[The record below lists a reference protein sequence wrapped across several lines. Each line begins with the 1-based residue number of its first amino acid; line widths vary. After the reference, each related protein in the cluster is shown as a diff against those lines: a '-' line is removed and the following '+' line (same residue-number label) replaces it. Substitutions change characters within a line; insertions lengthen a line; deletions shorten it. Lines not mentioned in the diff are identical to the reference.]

1 MKTLSFLAALM
12 VLWMAVSVLLWL
24 FYRIFRRHAG
34 LKQERLLASAIRLV
48 EEGACLY
55 GALRMRASK
64 RGAARGNYPH
74 AAGKPGKTLDVRS
87 LLNEVEAQSAYFE
100 RVNAAKKRIQQKF
113 NVPDFPA
120 LSEILQIRRDFWAAS
135 EIILRERN
143 QELGPELG
151 DAQSCQTLQAEA
163 RALLF
168 KEGAAPPERDSVELR
183 LAIAREGA
191 VAFQAEAA
199 RAVAAELEKSRL
211 PSAAEIIAVLWRLVK
226 AGSAGLR
233 QASHLLGDAAATG
246 RSLASAMSLKELKGA
261 AEELRQARTGMPGK
275 CATAERGGG
284 LVEQGGQGLK
294 QNMLAI
300 YAGLSLFVFAGL
312 AAVGTYSYVSHR
324 NPENLAP
331 FEYALIEGAM
341 FIALSSL
348 FFGAR
353 VIMSGLSLPKVVLP
367 PQDRKVLQ
375 DLIRDGNEKGI
386 DQYIRLSSLSGMRGA
401 ATKLGLTGLPLAT
414 MSLTILFS
422 ALVILGIDG
431 FLDLAILT
439 LGAFIGSFVQRNLS
453 DEKLASVGFQ
463 REPSSR
469 IRVSVSKKGSH
480 TATTL

>member
-1 MKTLSFLAALM
+1 MKTFTFLAALM
-12 VLWMAVSVLLWL
+12 IFWLAVSFLLWL
-24 FYRIFRRHAG
+24 FYRIFRRHDG
-34 LKQERLLASAIRLV
+34 LKQERLLASAIGLI

-55 GALRMRASK
+55 GALRTRASK
-64 RGAARGNYPH
+64 RVTARGYYPR
-74 AAGKPGKTLDVRS
+74 AAGTPEEILKEDVRS

-120 LSEILQIRRDFWAAS
+120 LSEILQIRRVFWAAS
-135 EIILRERN
+135 EIILREGN

-151 DAQSCQTLQAEA
+151 DAQSCETFQAEA

-168 KEGAAPPERDSVELR
+168 KEGAALPERDSIELR
-183 LAIAREGA
+183 LAMAREGA

-211 PSAAEIIAVLWRLVK
+211 PSAAEIAVLWSLVK
-226 AGSAGLR
+226 AVSAGFR
-233 QASHLLGDAAATG
+233 EASHLLGDAAATG
-246 RSLASAMSLKELKGA
+246 RSLASAMTLKGLKGA

-275 CATAERGGG
+275 FAAAFERVGG
-284 LVEQGGQGLK
+284 LARQGGQGLK
-294 QNMLAI
+294 RQNMLAM
-300 YAGLSLFVFAGL
+300 YAGFSLFVFAGL
-312 AAVGTYSYVSHR
+312 AAVGTYSYASHR

-331 FEYALIEGAM
+331 FEYALIAGAI

-353 VIMSGLSLPKVVLP
+353 VILSGLSSPNVVLP
-367 PQDRKVLQ
+367 PQDRKLLE

-386 DQYIRLSSLSGMRGA
+386 DQYVRLSSLSGTTGA

-414 MSLTILFS
+414 ASLTIFFS
-422 ALVILGIDG
+422 ALAMLGING
-431 FLDLAILT
+431 FLDLTKLT

-453 DEKLASVGFQ
+453 DERLASGADPLT
-463 REPSSR
+463 RR
-469 IRVSVSKKGSH
+469 
-480 TATTL
+480 

>member
-12 VLWMAVSVLLWL
+12 IFWLAVSFLLWL
-24 FYRIFRRHAG
+24 FYRTFRRYDG
-34 LKQERLLASAIRLV
+34 LKKERLLASAIGLI

-64 RGAARGNYPH
+64 RGTSRGNYPH
-74 AAGKPGKTLDVRS
+74 AAGKPGKTLKEDVRS

-113 NVPDFPA
+113 NVPNFPA

-135 EIILRERN
+135 EIFLREGI

-151 DAQSCQTLQAEA
+151 DAQSCEAFQAEA

-168 KEGAAPPERDSVELR
+168 KEGAALSANAQDSVELR
-183 LAIAREGA
+183 LAIAREEA
-191 VAFQAEAA
+191 VAFQAKAA

-211 PSAAEIIAVLWRLVK
+211 PSAAEITAVLCSLVK

-233 QASHLLGDAAATG
+233 EASHLLGDAAAAG
-246 RSLASAMSLKELKGA
+246 RSLASAMTLKGLKGA

-275 CATAERGGG
+275 FAAAFERGGG
-284 LVEQGGQGLK
+284 FARQGGQGH
-294 QNMLAI
+294 QNMLAM
-300 YAGLSLFVFAGL
+300 YAGFSLFVFGGL
-312 AAVGTYSYVSHR
+312 VAVGTYSYVLHR

-331 FEYALIEGAM
+331 FEYALIAGAM

-348 FFGAR
+348 FFGTR
-353 VIMSGLSLPKVVLP
+353 VILSGLSSPNVVLP
-367 PQDRKVLQ
+367 PQDRQLLE

-386 DQYIRLSSLSGMRGA
+386 DQYVRLSSLSGTTGA

-414 MSLTILFS
+414 ASLTIFFS
-422 ALVILGIDG
+422 ALAIFGING
-431 FLDLAILT
+431 FLDLTKLT

-453 DEKLASVGFQ
+453 DERLASGGDPLT
-463 REPSSR
+463 RR
-469 IRVSVSKKGSH
+469 
-480 TATTL
+480 